1 MRPSWKEHPM
11 AYVVQ
16 RDDRFYAVVYDGIDP
31 LTGRERRRWHP
42 AGSSRRDAEALAANL
57 EHEAG
62 TTGAH
67 TRSSGS
73 VTLRRFLVED
83 WLPAKRLALRPTTW
97 GRYAW
102 MANHYV
108 APALGEVPLRR
119 LRAEHLEG
127 FYRQLLENGRARG
140 GGLSPKT
147 VIEVHAMVRSAL
159 RSAVR
164 KRLVRVNVA
173 DDAVAP
179 RLRSISRSVM
189 RSWTVEQLRAFLT
202 VARSHRLYPAF
213 HLAASTGMRRGEV
226 CGLRWSDVDL
236 SAARLSVNRALHLAS
251 GQLVEVPVKT
261 RTSRRSIDLDAGTV
275 EILQAWQEDQHP
287 VGRSVHVDTPVFT
300 AKGGKRLNP
309 DTLTQTFDRL
319 NEASLNPRIRLHDL
333 RHTHATLL
341 IAAGVPV
348 KVVSERLG
356 HAGLRSRWSPTSTC
370 FLGCKPRR
378 RQRSRR

>member
-1 MRPSWKEHPM
+1 M

-31 LTGRERRRWHP
+31 LTGRERRRWYP
-42 AGSSRRDAEALAANL
+42 AGNSRLDAEAVADNL
-57 EHEAG
+57 ELESR
-62 TTGAH
+62 TTE
-67 TRSSGS
+67 TRPRPSGS
-73 VTLRRFLVED
+73 VTLRRFLVDD

-97 GRYAW
+97 GRYEW

-108 APALGEVPLRR
+108 VPALGEVPLHR
-119 LRAEHLEG
+119 LRADHLEG
-127 FYRQLLENGRARG
+127 FYRHLLENGRVRG

-179 RLRSISRSVM
+179 RVRSISRSVL
-189 RSWTVEQLRAFLT
+189 RSWTVDKPRTFLSTARA
-202 VARSHRLYPAF
+202 HRLYPAL
-213 HLAASTGMRRGEV
+213 HLAASTGMRRGEI

-236 SAARLSVNRALHLAS
+236 SAERLSVNRALHLAS
-251 GQLVEVPVKT
+251 GQLIEVPVKT

-275 EILQAWQEDQHP
+275 EILQAWREEQHF
-287 VGRSVHVDTPVFT
+287 VDDSLHADSPVFT
-300 AKGGKRLNP
+300 AKDGRRRLNP

-319 NEASLNPRIRLHDL
+319 NQASRTPRIRLHDL

-356 HAGLRSRWSPTSTC
+356 HASPAFTMVTYQHVLPGMQAEAAAR
-370 FLGCKPRR
+370 FAELITV
-378 RQRSRR
+378 

>member
-1 MRPSWKEHPM
+1 M

-42 AGSSRRDAEALAANL
+42 AGASRLDAEALAANL

-62 TTGAH
+62 NAGTDA
-67 TRSSGS
+67 RSSGS
-73 VTLRRFLVED
+73 VTLRRFLVDD

-102 MANHYV
+102 MTNHYV
-108 APALGEVPLRR
+108 TPALGEVPLRR

-127 FYRQLLENGRARG
+127 LYRELLERGRARG

-147 VIEVHAMVRSAL
+147 VVEVHSMIRSAL

-164 KRLVRVNVA
+164 KRYLRVNVA
-173 DDAVAP
+173 DNAVAP
-179 RLRSISRSVM
+179 RVRSISRSVM
-189 RSWTVEQLRAFLT
+189 RSWTAEQLRAFLT
-202 VARSHRLYPAF
+202 VARSHRLFPALY
-213 HLAASTGMRRGEV
+213 LAATTGMRRGEV
-226 CGLRWSDVDL
+226 CGLLWSDVDL
-236 SAARLSVNRALHLAS
+236 SAERLSVNRALHLAS

-261 RTSRRSIDLDAGTV
+261 RTSRRSIDLDAHTV
-275 EILQAWQEDQHP
+275 EILRVWQEEQQRAGH
-287 VGRSVHVDTPVFT
+287 SKQVDGPVFT
-300 AKGGKRLNP
+300 AVSGKRLNP

-319 NEASLNPRIRLHDL
+319 SDGSSAPRIRLHDL

-341 IAAGVPV
+341 IAAGIPV

-356 HAGLRSRWSPTSTC
+356 HASPAFTMVTYQHVLPGMQAQAAAT
-370 FLGCKPRR
+370 FAELITM
-378 RQRSRR
+378 